1 MARTDGKK
9 IVGLAFAGITGVI
22 GIAQV
27 YLPYIA
33 DRDKLRGLF
42 EEEDMPSQAKHEMD
56 MMMRAEKAAMEAA
69 AGEHRAEHQRPE
81 WREATHTRRTSHVLH
96 KHRDSLG
103 RC

>member
-9 IVGLAFAGITGVI
+9 IVGLAFAGMVGAI

-42 EEEDMPSQAKHEMD
+42 EEEDMPSEAKHELD
-56 MMMRAEKAAMEAA
+56 MMMRAEKAAMEAQQD
-69 AGEHRAEHQRPE
+69 AEARSGKTK
-81 WREATHTRRTSHVLH
+81 ATGGGNCGSMWQKLRRN
-96 KHRDSLG
+96 
-103 RC
+103 